1 MANLSALL
9 EKEASAEIEAILSEA
24 NERAS
29 EIVSKAKEEAAS
41 IASQISRSAASQAE
55 ALVVRAKSAAQLE
68 SSSLRLKAQHGV
80 VENVM
85 EAVKAKIT
93 ALKGKAYEETLGK
106 LLKEATAS
114 VNGKVKELIVNPK
127 DLKLAEKLLAD
138 EGLKAVISSSESIEA
153 GLRLKAEG
161 SNVSIENSLMG
172 RLNALKDELA
182 SDVSRVLFGKEA

>member
-24 NERAS
+24 QERAS
-29 EIVSKAKEEAAS
+29 EIVSKAKEEAAN
-41 IASQISRSAASQAE
+41 IASQRSRSAANQAE

-85 EAVKAKIT
+85 EAVKAKIK
-93 ALKGKAYEETLGK
+93 ALKGKSYEEVLAK
-106 LLKEATAS
+106 LLKEAS
-114 VNGKVKELIVNPK
+114 DSLGGNVKEVIVNPK
-127 DLKLAEKLLAD
+127 DQKVADKLLAD
-138 EGLKAVISSSESIEA
+138 AGLKAKVSTSDSIES
-153 GLRLKAEG
+153 GIRLKAEG
-161 SNVSIENSLMG
+161 SNVIIENSLLG

>member
-24 NERAS
+24 KERAS

-41 IASQISRSAASQAE
+41 IASQRGRAAASQAE
-55 ALVVRAKSAAQLE
+55 ALMVRAKSAAQLE

-80 VENVM
+80 VESVM

-93 ALKGKAYEETLGK
+93 ALKGKNYEDVLAK
-106 LLKEATAS
+106 LFKEAADS
-114 VNGKVKELIVNPK
+114 VDGKVKEVIVNPK
-127 DLKLAEKLLAD
+127 DQKLADKLVAD
-138 EGLKAVISSSESIEA
+138 AGLKAKVSTSESIDS
-153 GLRLKAEG
+153 GIRLKAEG
-161 SNVSIENSLMG
+161 SNVSIENSLSG

-182 SDVSRVLFGKEA
+182 SDVSRVLFGNEA